1 MTTLELE
8 NIKALDEPT
17 NSVFRVVGTTKWRA
31 KAVLD
36 LDGRKGL
43 AIPTSFIKIAPLEA
57 MGEAMRSSL
66 SVAAELPRE
75 NFKLASYVF
84 VNDDHFCYPIID
96 LKSVKPVCCK
106 LTCSVIYKFL
116 ECVTRRDEASKNLF
130 PSEFLMLSEQAEAVI
145 KAGAKEMLTGYGGNS
160 ITTPAKIY
168 IEGSTIAAEFK
179 GMFAGKPDLS
189 VLEPVLLKFEGCVD
203 GYRAKKREIF
213 FDTKDESLLVF
224 WENENQVIG
233 NLSLAQKSDVLIL
246 EVSRTF
252 DQRGRPI
259 DSLVKISKK

>member
-1 MTTLELE
+1 
-8 NIKALDEPT
+8 
-17 NSVFRVVGTTKWRA
+17 
-31 KAVLD
+31 
-36 LDGRKGL
+36 
-43 AIPTSFIKIAPLEA
+43 
-57 MGEAMRSSL
+57 
-66 SVAAELPRE
+66 
-75 NFKLASYVF
+75 
-84 VNDDHFCYPIID
+84 
-96 LKSVKPVCCK
+96 
-106 LTCSVIYKFL
+106 
-116 ECVTRRDEASKNLF
+116 
-130 PSEFLMLSEQAEAVI
+130 MLSEQAEAVI